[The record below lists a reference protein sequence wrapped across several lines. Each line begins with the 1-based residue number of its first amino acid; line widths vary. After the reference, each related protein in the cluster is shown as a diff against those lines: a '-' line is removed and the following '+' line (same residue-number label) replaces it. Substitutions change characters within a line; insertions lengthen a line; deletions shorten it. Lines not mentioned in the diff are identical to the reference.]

1 MSIIGSSVIGV
12 ALQPIKLP
20 TNVKVT
26 PASAS
31 ETAAYNAKAAAAHT
45 LDSKQP
51 GLTTNGASSTM
62 YLPNI
67 SQIKPEDREG
77 MLRYAQMLSQNSVNS
92 GRTLRMRDGDSS
104 ITNLQ
109 QYISALQN
117 ALDKGFSGV
126 A

>member
-20 TNVKVT
+20 ANVKVT

-31 ETAAYNAKAAAAHT
+31 ETAAYNAKTAAAHA
-45 LDSKQP
+45 LDGKQP
-51 GLTTNGASSTM
+51 GLTATGASATM

-77 MLRYAQMLSQNSVNS
+77 MLRYAQMLSRNSIND
-92 GRTLRMRDGDSS
+92 GRVLRMRDGDPS

-109 QYISALQN
+109 QYISALQG